1 MKNIAVIGGQWG
13 DEGKG
18 KIVDYI
24 AKNIDVVVRSQ
35 GGANAGHTVI
45 VNGKKYI
52 FHLIPSGIIHE
63 NVKAI
68 IGNGMV
74 LDLPELMDEIKIL
87 NKNGIKTSGRLF
99 ISNRAHITLPFHKY
113 VDRQSEKISGK
124 KKIGTTG
131 RGIGPTY
138 MDKIARVGIR
148 VADLYDNEVLKE
160 KLEAGIG
167 KANEIYGKLY
177 DAIPFS
183 YYEIAGDLSAY
194 ADMIKP
200 YVTDTVF
207 LINRFVKSG
216 LSFLLEGAQATL
228 LDVDF
233 GTYPYVTSSNSSI
246 GGLFTGSGFNP
257 FLLDKT
263 IGIFKAYCT
272 RVGEGPF
279 PTEQSGD
286 TGEFLRQK
294 GYEFGATTGRPRR
307 CGFFDLVGAKYSCMI
322 NGFSDIALTKL
333 DVLSGLESVSVCTG
347 YEIEGKR
354 IDEFPSQINVLAKAK
369 PIYKIF
375 EGWNDNIRN
384 IKQFDALPVQ
394 AKKYIKYIEDKLKT
408 NISLIATGPERQ
420 NLIER

>member
-45 VNGKKYI
+45 VNDKKYI

-74 LDLPELMDEIKIL
+74 LDLPELMDEIRIL
-87 NKNGIKTSGRLF
+87 NKNGIKTAGRLF

-113 VDRQSEKISGK
+113 VDQQSEKISGK

-148 VADLYDNEVLKE
+148 VADLYDKNVLKE
-160 KLEAGIG
+160 KLEAGVG
-167 KANEIYGKLY
+167 KANELYGRLY
-177 DAIPFS
+177 GAIPFS
-183 YYEIAGDLSAY
+183 YYEIAGDLAAY

-200 YVTDTVF
+200 YTADTVF
-207 LINRFVKSG
+207 LINKFVKNG

-279 PTEQSGD
+279 PTEQNGD

-347 YEIEGKR
+347 YEIEDKR
-354 IDEFPSQINVLAKAK
+354 IDEFPSQISILAKAK

-375 EGWNDNIRN
+375 EGWNDNIRD